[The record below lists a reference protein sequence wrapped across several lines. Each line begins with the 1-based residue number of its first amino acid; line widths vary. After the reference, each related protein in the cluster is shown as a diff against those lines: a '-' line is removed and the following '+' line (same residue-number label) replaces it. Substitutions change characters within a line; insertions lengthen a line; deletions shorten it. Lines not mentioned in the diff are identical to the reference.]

1 MSPRPARLTLIALCA
16 LISPP
21 AWADTPL
28 LVEVVEV
35 RETPLTFDTTLAGAI
50 AARDSVNIG
59 FRQGGR
65 ITEVMVSEGDR
76 VREGQALARTDP
88 TQQQQGLRV
97 AEAAL
102 ASATA
107 THEQTRL
114 AHERAQAMLQHGVGT
129 RAALDDAAQALSAA
143 QGALAQ
149 ARTALDQARRALDDT
164 VMRAPTD
171 ALVTGRSAEPGQ
183 IVAAAQAVISLADA
197 GGLEAVFDTP
207 DMPALDRA
215 LGVPVSIQAMDGN
228 VPAMQATIREI
239 SPMVDPQTGAITIR
253 AYIDAPPEDL
263 FLLGAAVR
271 GTVHFPAGIG
281 IEVPRTA
288 LTATGDQPAVWL
300 VDDQD
305 RVQLAPVTIERF
317 TTESVVLLAGVS
329 PGDRVVGAGSQLLY
343 PGRTISPAPIRTASG
358 ADPSAAGLSDADPS
372 PSGQA
377 AGAE

>member
-1 MSPRPARLTLIALCA
+1 MTAAPVL
-16 LISPP
+16 
-21 AWADTPL
+21 ADAPL
-28 LVEVVEV
+28 PVEVVEV
-35 RETPLTFDTTLAGAI
+35 RETALTFDSTLVGTI

-65 ITEVMVSEGDR
+65 IVEVMVNEGDR
-76 VREGQALARTDP
+76 VRQGQALARTDP

-114 AHERAQAMLQHGVGT
+114 AHDRAQAMLQHGVGT
-129 RAALDDAAQALSAA
+129 RAALDNATQAMSAA

-183 IVAAAQAVISLADA
+183 IVAAAQAVIALATA

-207 DMPALDRA
+207 DMPMLNQAI
-215 LGVPVSIQAMDGN
+215 GVPVSILGMDGN
-228 VPAMQATIREI
+228 VPPMRATIREI
-239 SPMVDPQTGAITIR
+239 APMVDPQTGAITIR
-253 AYIDAPPEDL
+253 AYIDEPPEDI

-271 GTVHFPAGIG
+271 GTVHFPVGIG
-281 IEVPRTA
+281 IEVPRSA
-288 LTATGDQPAVWL
+288 LTATADQPAVWL

-305 RVQLAPVTIERF
+305 RVHLAPVVIERF
-317 TTESVVLLAGVS
+317 TTEAVVIQAGVG

-343 PGRTISPAPIRTASG
+343 PNRQI
-358 ADPSAAGLSDADPS
+358 SAAPPAAIPQPVPAAIGRDLQATDDQRASPGSDT
-372 PSGQA
+372 QA
-377 AGAE
+377 GEP

>member
-1 MSPRPARLTLIALCA
+1 MLTRPPPLGQSRLAQIRLAQIAIALVVLCGLA
-16 LISPP
+16 AVP
-21 AWADTPL
+21 AQADAPL
-28 LVEVVEV
+28 PVEVVEV
-35 RETPLTFDTTLAGAI
+35 RESPLTYDTTLSGSI

-65 ITEVMVSEGDR
+65 ITGVMVSEGDR
-76 VREGQALARTDP
+76 VIAGEALARTDP
-88 TQQQQGLRV
+88 TQQQQSLRV
-97 AEAAL
+97 ADAAL

-129 RAALDDAAQALSAA
+129 RAALDNAAQSLSAA

-149 ARTALDQARRALDDT
+149 ARIALDQARRALDDT
-164 VMRAPTD
+164 VMRAPTN

-183 IVAAAQAVISLADA
+183 IVAAAQAVISLATA

-207 DMPALDRA
+207 DMPMLDRA
-215 LGVPVSIQAMDGN
+215 LGLAVSIRGMDGN
-228 VPAMQATIREI
+228 VPEMRATIREI

-253 AYIDAPPEDL
+253 AYIDEPPDDI

-288 LTATGDQPAVWL
+288 LSATGSQPAIWL
-300 VDDQD
+300 VDDTN
-305 RVQLAPVTIERF
+305 RVHLAPVVIKRF
-317 TTESVVLLAGVS
+317 TTDSVVLQSGVS

-343 PGRTISPAPIRTASG
+343 PGREITATTR
-358 ADPSAAGLSDADPS
+358 AKDA
-372 PSGQA
+372 
-377 AGAE
+377 E